1 MRTDP
6 IEFVCLILLVACVAL
21 AGCAELR
28 AELRAGWV
36 KVDFME
42 GHPSEY
48 IVCHLVSKDGEMTA
62 RCVSMETVER
72 EMERRK
78 KSHEGDL

>member
-1 MRTDP
+1 MKLLA
-6 IEFVCLILLVACVAL
+6 LIFLLSS
-21 AGCAELR
+21 CAELR
-28 AELRAGWV
+28 TGWV

-62 RCVSMETVER
+62 KCVSMETVER